1 MKIYQVGGAVRD
13 RLLGRRVKERDWL
26 VVGSTPGE
34 MEALG
39 YRPVGRD
46 FPVFLHPKTG
56 EEYAL
61 ARTERKTGPGY
72 HGFKFQVD
80 PGVTLEEDLA
90 RRDLT
95 INAMAEDESGRIYDP
110 YGGQKDLK
118 ARLLRHVSPAFRED
132 PVRILRLA
140 RFAARYAPLGFRIA
154 PGTVALMRK
163 MVVAGEADHLVPERV
178 WKELE
183 RALAESCPDVFIRV
197 LRDCHA
203 LARVMPEVDRLF
215 GVPQPGKYHP
225 EIDTGVHVLMA
236 LRQAVGLQADPMT
249 VFSVLMH
256 DLGKGVTAGAQWP
269 RHIGH
274 EARGVPLVEV
284 LCARLGAPR
293 AWREQAILVTREHLN
308 IHRVLELRPATLL
321 DLLGRLDAWRR
332 PRRFRAVLQACEADA
347 RGRKGYEEV
356 AYPQRTWL
364 ETLQSV
370 THEVRVDTVGIQG
383 PAIARALN
391 QARLAAIRGILDK
404 KPGASTRSG
413 SGPYRGGVTGR

>member
-13 RLLGRRVKERDWL
+13 RLLGRRAKERDWL
-26 VVGSTPGE
+26 VVGSTPAE

-61 ARTERKTGPGY
+61 ARIERKTGPGY
-72 HGFKFQVD
+72 HGFKFQAD
-80 PGVTLEEDLA
+80 PGVTLEADLF

-95 INAMAEDESGRIYDP
+95 INAMAADESGQIYDP
-110 YGGQKDLK
+110 YGGRKDLE

-140 RFAARYAPLGFRIA
+140 RFASRYAPLGFRIA
-154 PGTVALMRK
+154 PGTVTLMQE
-163 MVVAGEADHLVPERV
+163 MVAAGEADHLVPERV

-183 RALAESCPDVFIRV
+183 RALGEPCPDVFVQV
-197 LRDCHA
+197 LRGCGA

-215 GVPQPGKYHP
+215 GVPQSGEYHP

-236 LRQAVGLQADPMT
+236 LRQAGGLQADPIT

-256 DLGKGVTAGAQWP
+256 DLGKGLTAVDEWP

-274 EARGVPLVEV
+274 EARGVSPVKI
-284 LCARLGAPR
+284 LCVRLGVPR
-293 AWREQAILVTREHLN
+293 AWREQAVLVTREHLN
-308 IHRVLELRPATLL
+308 IHLALELRPATLL
-321 DLLGRLDAWRR
+321 GLLGRLDAWRR
-332 PRRFRAVLQACEADA
+332 PQRFRAVLLACEADI

-356 AYPQRTWL
+356 AYPQRAWL
-364 ETLQSV
+364 EALQCV
-370 THEVRVDTVGIQG
+370 TRTVRVDTVGLQG
-383 PAIARALN
+383 AAIGRALDR
-391 QARLAAIRGILDK
+391 ARLAAIRRILHK
-404 KPGASTRSG
+404 KPGASVRSG
-413 SGPYRGGVTGR
+413 SDQPL